1 VSVWVQ
7 FPFLLQL
14 LWGFGLNPLV
24 GDALSKKANS
34 SLIMVSKATFLGT
47 WGDEAELDAVVARA

>member
-1 VSVWVQ
+1 MKCATDSGM
-7 FPFLLQL
+7 L
-14 LWGFGLNPLV
+14 
-24 GDALSKKANS
+24 DS